1 MKDFDD
7 SYSYLSKSKLLEITK
22 SEDKESLMSL
32 IDKGYCKIPKHS
44 IVITQDE
51 YLSLLSTKTAL
62 NRAQRCVDLFLTHF
76 SNFIDSESKFTTELD
91 NSLLD
96 RIANL
101 SVKIKKEIEDD

>member
-7 SYSYLSKSKLLEITK
+7 SYSYLSKSKLLETTK

-62 NRAQRCVDLFLTHF
+62 NRA
-76 SNFIDSESKFTTELD
+76 
-91 NSLLD
+91 
-96 RIANL
+96 
-101 SVKIKKEIEDD
+101 